1 MPKIERRR
9 TTVTLY
15 LPEYEERIATL
26 RDEYGK
32 AVLDEETGPK
42 RQGTRSKAA
51 ALAKEHDALDAEAE
65 QAAIKVPL
73 WAISYLDWNPI
84 ADEHPPRKDEELDK
98 QYGVNMLTFP
108 ATLLR
113 ASLVPS
119 EDLPTRKP
127 GEDIDTLLK
136 RGQELLDDLGDISRV
151 QYVRLETGA
160 WNVNA
165 GDDAL
170 PKLSL
175 VSLHKQRTGH
185 GSKQPNDSE

>member
-1 MPKIERRR
+1 MPKIERRK
-9 TTVTLY
+9 TSVKLY
-15 LPEYEERIATL
+15 LPEYEERISAL
-26 RDEYGK
+26 RAEYAK
-32 AVLDEETGPK
+32 ARNDEETAPK

-51 ALAKEHDALDAEAE
+51 ALAKEHDALEDEAEA
-65 QAAIKVPL
+65 AAIDVPL

-84 ADEHPPRKDEELDK
+84 ADEHQPRDDEDLDK
-98 QYGVNMLTFP
+98 QYGVNMTTFP
-108 ATLLR
+108 ADLLR
-113 ASLVPS
+113 ASLVPAD
-119 EDLPTRKP
+119 DLPTRKA

-151 QYVRLETGA
+151 QYVRLETEA

-175 VSLHKQRTGH
+175 VSLHKQQRDLD
-185 GSKQPNDSE
+185 SKLPSDSE